1 MLIVVWEIEV
11 PEIEERLEELQRKIE
26 EMGVY
31 L

>member
-1 MLIVVWEIEV
+1 VLIVVWEIEV